1 MSAQIIYF
9 GGLAYFVFKLVRM
22 YQENDLGRQYLAART
37 SLSTFAVLTII
48 SIILT
53 IINAIMCAM
62 NFRKGLKPYVASRKI
77 ESEEEKPNMME
88 MPNLSH
94 GPVPSRM
101 TID

>member
-1 MSAQIIYF
+1 
-9 GGLAYFVFKLVRM
+9 M
-22 YQENDLGRQYLAART
+22 YQNGPLADRYLSARK

-48 SIILT
+48 SIIFT
-53 IINAIMCAM
+53 IINALTCAM

>member
-1 MSAQIIYF
+1 
-9 GGLAYFVFKLVRM
+9 M
-22 YQENDLGRQYLAART
+22 YQHTQRAKRYLSVRK
-37 SLSTFAVLTII
+37 SLTTFAVITIVL
-48 SIILT
+48 IIIT

-62 NFRKGLKPYVASRKI
+62 NFRKGLKPYVTSRKV
-77 ESEEEKPNMME
+77 ESEDEKPNMME